1 MTTAPLP
8 SSPSALDS
16 EACARA
22 VGSRDPRFDGLFFVA
37 ITTTGIYCRPVC
49 PSRAANNHHRRFF
62 STAAA
67 AEAAGFRPCLR
78 CRPELAPGQAVID
91 AVPRLAQVAVHRIA
105 AGALNGRGVPDLAR
119 DLGVSARHLRRAL
132 EREVGASP
140 VELAQT
146 HRLLLAKR
154 LLADTTLPVT
164 RIAFASGFQ
173 SLRRFN
179 TVFRDR
185 YQLSPSAIR
194 RHIREADGAPGDRN
208 GQAVEAAPVRLTL
221 AYRAPLA
228 WDVLLDQLRL
238 DALPGVESVTGHRYT
253 RAIRVRACT
262 GVITVEPVPGQPSLR
277 VTLSATLLPV
287 LMEVLARL
295 RQVFDLDAEPDVVD
309 ECLARTDLAPL
320 VARHRGLRI
329 PGVLDGFDATL
340 RLLLA
345 GSGAVDRVIRELGEP
360 VATADPTLD
369 RLSPGAPQIADAG
382 VPRLEALGLSRRRSE
397 TLTALARAVADGALR
412 LEPGREVGPTRDAL
426 LEMPGVGEPLAAAIL
441 LRALHWPDAFAAGDR
456 VLQRAAGAGSPRELL
471 ARAERWRPWRGYAA
485 MHLRL
490 AAS

>member
-1 MTTAPLP
+1 MTTAPMP
-8 SSPSALDS
+8 SSPSALDA
-16 EACARA
+16 EVCARA

-49 PSRAANNHHRRFF
+49 PSRMANNQHRRFF

-164 RIAFASGFQ
+164 RIAYASGFQ

-185 YQLSPSAIR
+185 YSLSPTAIR
-194 RHIREADGAPGDRN
+194 RRIRETDGAPDPGT
-208 GQAVEAAPVRLTL
+208 GEAAPVRLTL

-228 WDVLLDQLRL
+228 WDVLLDLLRL
-238 DALPGVESVTGHRYT
+238 DALPGVESVAGRRYA
-253 RAIRVRACT
+253 RAVRLGGCT

-277 VTLSATLLPV
+277 VTLSASLLPV

-309 ECLARTDLAPL
+309 ECLAQTDLAPL

-329 PGVLDGFDATL
+329 PGVLDGFDAAL

-345 GSGAVDRVIRELGEP
+345 GSGAGGRVVRELGEP
-360 VATADPTLD
+360 VDTGELGLD
-369 RLSPGAPQIADAG
+369 RLPPDACRIADAG
-382 VPRLEALGLSRRRSE
+382 ASRLESLGLSRRRSD
-397 TLTALARAVADGALR
+397 TLTVLARAVADGALR

-426 LEMPGVGEPLAAAIL
+426 LDLPGVGEPLAAAIL

-456 VLQRAAGAGSPRELL
+456 ALQRAAGAGSPRELL

-485 MHLRL
+485 LHLRL